1 MSSHRSN
8 NRIMRLSVEDF
19 VYGAVDGSV
28 TTFAVV
34 AGVIGAELSPSI
46 VLILGFANL
55 FADGFSMAVG
65 NYLSSKT
72 RVEYIEKRR
81 RREEWEIENLD
92 EQEKQEI
99 RDIYTEKGF
108 KDELLEAIVNVITAR
123 RRVWIDTMMKEELGL
138 IDDKN
143 SRPLDTAVTTFVGFN
158 TIGVIPLI
166 PFIFLYASGFSVSI
180 QYAFVYSTIFT
191 AISFFTIGIIKGRV
205 VDKSILKSGLN
216 TLAIGGIAAS
226 IAYMVGHMLSIL
238 IK

>member
-1 MSSHRSN
+1 
-8 NRIMRLSVEDF
+8 
-19 VYGAVDGSV
+19 
-28 TTFAVV
+28 
-34 AGVIGAELSPSI
+34 
-46 VLILGFANL
+46 
-55 FADGFSMAVG
+55 
-65 NYLSSKT
+65 
-72 RVEYIEKRR
+72 
-81 RREEWEIENLD
+81 
-92 EQEKQEI
+92 
-99 RDIYTEKGF
+99 
-108 KDELLEAIVNVITAR
+108 
-123 RRVWIDTMMKEELGL
+123 MMKEELGL

-166 PFIFLYASGFSVSI
+166 PFMFLYASGFSISI

-226 IAYMVGHMLSIL
+226 ITYMVGHMLSIL

>member
-55 FADGFSMAVG
+55 FADGFSMAIG

-81 RREEWEIENLD
+81 RREEWEIENLY